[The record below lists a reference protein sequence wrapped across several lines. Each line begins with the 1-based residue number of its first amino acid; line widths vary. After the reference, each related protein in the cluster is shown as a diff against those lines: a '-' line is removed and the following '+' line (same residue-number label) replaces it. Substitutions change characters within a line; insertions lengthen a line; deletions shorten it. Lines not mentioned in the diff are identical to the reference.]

1 MTTIFITGIGG
12 SIGVDIA
19 RSLRFDPSLRLIG
32 ADSSP
37 WGLKIGERLC
47 DDLMELPR
55 ADVDPERFQRDL
67 DQALEATASDFVF
80 VNPDPE
86 LEALAALARL
96 PGRPNPIPAIRETAI
111 CLDKAVTVE
120 QAESSEDFPRT
131 FPIHSTEDV
140 TRAFAELQ
148 TPIWLRATVGPGGRG
163 SLPVS
168 RPEEVDFWMTYWR
181 RQGRR
186 DQWVLQ
192 EYLPGRNLNWT
203 GLFRCGELLASAAM
217 ERLRY
222 FLGNATVSGV
232 SGQVALCATVD
243 PQEVEAVARRVIAG
257 LGPEPSGLYSVDLRL
272 AADGKAKVTEINPRL
287 AGRPWLYTNA
297 GVNLPL
303 ATVRAFAGVDPGDAI
318 DPGGLR
324 LGLHL
329 YRQLDVDPVFG
340 PAPRR

>member
-1 MTTIFITGIGG
+1 MKTIFITGIGG

-19 RSLRFDPSLRLIG
+19 RSLRIDPSLRLIG

-47 DDLMELPR
+47 DDLVELPR
-55 ADVDPERFQRDL
+55 ADVDQERFQRVL
-67 DQALEATASDFVF
+67 DQALERTASDFVF

-86 LEALAALARL
+86 LEALAALARA
-96 PGRPNPIPAIRETAI
+96 PARPNPIPAIRETAI
-111 CLDKAVTVE
+111 CLDKAATVE
-120 QAESSEDFPRT
+120 QAKSSEDYPRT
-131 FPIHSTEDV
+131 FPIHSAKDV
-140 TRAFAELQ
+140 TRAFAELE

-168 RPEEVDFWMTYWR
+168 RPEEVDFWMTYWQ

-203 GLFRCGELLASAAM
+203 GLFRHGDLLASAAM

-222 FLGNATVSGV
+222 FLGTATVSGV

-243 PQEVEAVARRVIAG
+243 PLQLEAVARRVIAT
-257 LGPEPSGLYSVDLRL
+257 LAREPNGLYSVDLRL
-272 AADGKAKVTEINPRL
+272 AANGKAKVTEINPRL

-297 GVNLPL
+297 GINLPL
-303 ATVRAFAGVDPGDAI
+303 AAVRAFGGIDPGDAI
-318 DPGGLR
+318 DPGGLQI
-324 LGLHL
+324 GLHL

-340 PAPRR
+340 NVPPR